1 MSDPKAKEPENAKV
15 DEIVEEDDEFEE
27 FEDEGWM
34 DRKEEQEEKQYWAD
48 DWDNDDVD
56 EDFANQLRAELKT
69 NASK

>member
-1 MSDPKAKEPENAKV
+1 MG

-34 DRKEEQEEKQYWAD
+34 DRKEEPEEKKYWAD
-48 DWDNDDVD
+48 DWDNDDID
-56 EDFANQLRAELKT
+56 EDFAAQLRTELKA